1 MSPLLTEVRGK
12 GLMIG
17 LQLADGVN
25 PTHLIDSAMQKGM
38 LIISAGGNTIRI
50 VPPLIITKSEIDAAI
65 SILKRVLTE
74 VEATRTK

>member
-74 VEATRTK
+74 VEAARTK